1 MAFLRDAHARWPYL
15 FPFYAS
21 QIFKTIL
28 ATCNGIACEQALLG
42 VGAFVWCLA
51 QPKKKHEHLS
61 AYAPN

>member
-42 VGAFVWCLA
+42 VGGFCLVFGSA
-51 QPKKKHEHLS
+51 EKKT
-61 AYAPN
+61 